1 MVDSQP
7 QLTEGC
13 WPSGTQA
20 AFTKWTTWTLAVT
33 LSHNDSIINTVISIL
48 LLLISAGKLTS
59 QLTVDIQIL
68 CSDDIQQYRATNW
81 HFTNT
86 LLWCQLGSP
95 TNDGIQCRADQF
107 ITRSDFRLIFCHVTN
122 THTHNRLTVPEEKLT
137 HSHPS
142 WSSDIL
148 YQLPPFTTIHSILSV
163 QFTCLT
169 VLFDNLSTMWQ
180 SSYNFHEWRE
190 RRDITVFYTTCTA
203 LHCNTETLEAT
214 DNSEYRMLHPSH
226 PQFLEEGTTGFCGGF
241 LPRFSCGNSHHTVLL
256 HAGPHTHAQRPIH
269 SHCKIFH
276 RTLADRSTRRNL

>member
-1 MVDSQP
+1 MPTWLSQ
-7 QLTEGC
+7 LIT
-13 WPSGTQA
+13 
-20 AFTKWTTWTLAVT
+20 AFNAWQ
-33 LSHNDSIINTVISIL
+33 ISL
-48 LLLISAGKLTS
+48 LL
-59 QLTVDIQIL
+59 D
-68 CSDDIQQYRATNW
+68 
-81 HFTNT
+81 
-86 LLWCQLGSP
+86 
-95 TNDGIQCRADQF
+95 
-107 ITRSDFRLIFCHVTN
+107 VTFVWFFAMWQTH

-226 PQFLEEGTTGFCGGF
+226 PPIFGRRYHGILRGIFATIFRRQQSSHSALARRTT
-241 LPRFSCGNSHHTVLL
+241 HTRSTANAFTLQNIS
-256 HAGPHTHAQRPIH
+256 PHTRGQINTQKSIVNDTLLGMLQLRHYTSDKVTESIHAHTHLFSQFT
-269 SHCKIFH
+269 CNC
-276 RTLADRSTRRNL
+276 RSVSFSEGQK